1 MRVYMD
7 IQFLYV
13 HLNMGI
19 WELIA
24 LWGSSPWSLLSVMCI
39 VEEGGARNAML
50 LGIVA
55 HFWSL
60 KSCCG

>member
-1 MRVYMD
+1 MD
-7 IQFLYV
+7 LQLFYV

-19 WELIA
+19 WERMA
-24 LWGSSPWSLLSVMCI
+24 LWGGSPWSLLSVMCI
-39 VEEGGARNAML
+39 VVEGGARNAML
-50 LGIVA
+50 LGIVV